1 VDLNY
6 LLGDLRK
13 MLGRLLREDIQVN
26 ADLDEDLWTVE
37 ADTGNINQ
45 IITNLSVNARDAMPV
60 GGTLHIATHNVMV
73 DEVYCRQ
80 FREARAGRFVCL
92 TVSDTGIGMDEQ
104 VRSRL
109 FEPFF
114 TTKGP
119 GKGTGLGLSVVYG
132 IVRAHEGWITVHS
145 RPGEGT
151 RLEIYFPAK
160 ESEARPFHDEPGS
173 GRLAEY
179 RGNGERILL
188 VEDESA
194 LRDMTAQ
201 VLRELNYS
209 VHACGTLSDAF
220 SACREEDGSFD
231 LILSDV
237 VLPDGRGTDLVLRLT
252 REQPSLAAL
261 LVTGYTDDAS
271 EWERVREAGLL
282 LLQKPVPTPELLGEI
297 RKALEGRTDVRRE
310 T

>member
-1 VDLNY
+1 MRAVDLNH
-6 LLGDLRK
+6 LLSDLRR
-13 MLGRLLREDIQVN
+13 MLDRLLREDISVET
-26 ADLDEDLWTVE
+26 DFPEDLWFVR

-45 IITNLSVNARDAMPV
+45 IITNLSVNARDAMPA
-60 GGTLHIATHNVMV
+60 GGTLHIGTRNI
-73 DEVYCRQ
+73 EIYCRQ
-80 FREARAGRFVCL
+80 FREASPGRFVCL

-132 IVRAHEGWITVHS
+132 IVQAHEGWITVHS
-145 RPGEGT
+145 RPGEGS
-151 RLEIYFPAK
+151 RFEIYLPAT
-160 ESEARPFHDEPGS
+160 ESEVRPFNGEAGP
-173 GRLAEY
+173 GRLVQY
-179 RGNGERILL
+179 RGEGERILL
-188 VEDESA
+188 VEDEPA
-194 LRDMTAQ
+194 LRDVTGQ
-201 VLRELNYS
+201 VLRELNYK
-209 VHACGTLSDAF
+209 VNACGTVSDAF
-220 SACREEDGSFD
+220 SAFREAGGSFD

-237 VLPDGRGTDLVLRLT
+237 VLPDGRGTDLVLQLA

-271 EWERVREAGLL
+271 EWERVREPGLT

-297 RKALEGRTDVRRE
+297 RKALERRQRE